1 MVARRTRIYFDIDPR
16 LRNNL
21 KAAAALRGM
30 SLKDWCIEALIEKLE
45 DEIDIREGLASLN
58 EPGES
63 IPWEEVKAER
73 EAVEKSRAL

>member
-1 MVARRTRIYFDIDPR
+1 MVAKRTRIYFDIDPK

-30 SLKDWCIEALIEKLE
+30 SLKDWCTEALVEKLE
-45 DEIDIREGLASLN
+45 DEIDIREGLAALN

-73 EAVEKSRAL
+73 EALEERRAL